1 VGRDAAVGASL
12 RNPYARRQIPDRG
25 FMRSGSRT
33 PPRKECSMLDL
44 IYLVLGFAF
53 FALMALYLRFVA
65 QA

>member
-1 VGRDAAVGASL
+1 M
-12 RNPYARRQIPDRG
+12 RR
-25 FMRSGSRT
+25 GSRT
-33 PPRKECSMLDL
+33 PLRKECSMLDL